1 MEGISRDASG
11 LCFDFPINDGTQYFT
26 GTEEGLIH
34 KCSVSYNEQTLEEY
48 FGHSGPVYKVRC
60 SPFLPDAFLS
70 CSAGKHLQT
79 IPSSLPLV
87 GSFVGYMTHFH
98 VLCVVIDWSCALW
111 SQKRTAPILT
121 FKASSD
127 AYVDIDWSPAN
138 SCVFACASRDGRIEI
153 WDLNYS
159 PLDPIITH
167 RIMRSD
173 GDRKVA
179 KELTCN

>member
-1 MEGISRDASG
+1 MI
-11 LCFDFPINDGTQYFT
+11 I
-26 GTEEGLIH
+26 I
-34 KCSVSYNEQTLEEY
+34 EEY
-48 FGHSGPVYKVRC
+48 FGHSAPVYKVRC

-70 CSAGKHLQT
+70 CSA
-79 IPSSLPLV
+79 
-87 GSFVGYMTHFH
+87 
-98 VLCVVIDWSCALW
+98 DWSCALW

-159 PLDPIITH
+159 PLDPIIQH
-167 RIMRSD
+167 RIMKTD
-173 GDRKVA
+173 GDRKVP
-179 KELTCN
+179 KELTCTIALPYIVLILFCLI